1 MRRCCFSARTAIVSS
16 LTTAVATGVL
26 YVALLVVLGLFADLI
41 VSRGEIPLFRNL
53 SRGEQDSFLRYW
65 NSVDPEQRAGQPQ
78 LLMLLA
84 RQHLDELRPA
94 VREVPEPVQV
104 KRARHQEPVR

>member
-1 MRRCCFSARTAIVSS
+1 MEREAFARARRFLNYSAVAKWLA

-53 SRGEQDSFLRYW
+53 SRGEQDSFLQYW
-65 NSVDPEQRAGQPQ
+65 NSIDPEQRAGQLVAIGLEAKNAQQ
-78 LLMLLA
+78 LA
-84 RQHLDELRPA
+84 TATP
-94 VREVPEPVQV
+94 V
-104 KRARHQEPVR
+104 KRMSPPRP